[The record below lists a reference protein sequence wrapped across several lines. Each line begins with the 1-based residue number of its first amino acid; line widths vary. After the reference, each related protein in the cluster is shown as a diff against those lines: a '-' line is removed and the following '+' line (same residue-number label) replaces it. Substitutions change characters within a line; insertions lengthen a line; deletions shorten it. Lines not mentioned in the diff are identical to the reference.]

1 MVQFELQSKPK
12 SGISWLSIE
21 HRGKGNLNLNLGFP
35 SMLVEHKYIHWST
48 MCRTFEGAMT
58 KVYIRQF
65 SGERYAA
72 EQAYESKFGD

>member
-1 MVQFELQSKPK
+1 MSV
-12 SGISWLSIE
+12 E

-48 MCRTFEGAMT
+48 ICRTLEGPMT

-65 SGERYAA
+65 SGEFAERYAA